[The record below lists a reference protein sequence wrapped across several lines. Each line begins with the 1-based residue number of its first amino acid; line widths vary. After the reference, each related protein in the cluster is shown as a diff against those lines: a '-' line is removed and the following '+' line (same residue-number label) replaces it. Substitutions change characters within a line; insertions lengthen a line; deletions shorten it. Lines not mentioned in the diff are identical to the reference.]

1 MKLDAIQLRV
11 RTQTMKNIITA
22 TALILF
28 PFIALAG
35 GHSGLGGHGTDVIV
49 DTKVLEG
56 KTGVIVQNITEDI
69 WIWDNPPEG
78 FDAATTASCTQTISF
93 AAGQEAP
100 IGGAVT
106 CTVVDETGDIFIN
119 TGTFG
124 GDGVLLTLV
133 GGTGKWAA
141 YTGAQWKGVTR
152 HSLKGGGSVYDF
164 TPAN

>member
-35 GHSGLGGHGTDVIV
+35 GHSGLGGHGTGVIV

-93 AAGQEAP
+93 A
-100 IGGAVT
+100 
-106 CTVVDETGDIFIN
+106 DRTGS
-119 TGTFG
+119 THWRCCY
-124 GDGVLLTLV
+124 L
-133 GGTGKWAA
+133 
-141 YTGAQWKGVTR
+141 
-152 HSLKGGGSVYDF
+152 HSDRRNG
-164 TPAN
+164 